1 MNEKFLEEALQ
12 AVKSGQKSIN
22 DQFAII
28 ASGRARLKD
37 GDLIL
42 TAIMQLGAF
51 AKAQA
56 LAQIALV
63 QAQQDLVR
71 QQQIANKIALSHLQA
86 SGRPISMASADG
98 ITEAIGNIKPTES
111 EAQK

>member
-12 AVKSGQKSIN
+12 AVKSGQ
-22 DQFAII
+22 FAII
-28 ASGRARLKD
+28 ASGKSKLKD

-51 AKAQA
+51 TKAQA

-63 QAQQDLVR
+63 QTQQDLVR
-71 QQQIANKIALSHLQA
+71 QQQIANKIALGQLQA

-98 ITEAIGNIKPTES
+98 IADAIGSITSTES

>member
-12 AVKSGQKSIN
+12 AVKSGQN
-22 DQFAII
+22 QYAII
-28 ASGRARLKD
+28 ASGKSKLKD

-51 AKAQA
+51 TKAQA

-71 QQQIANKIALSHLQA
+71 QQQIANVIALRAVRDKLPA
-86 SGRPISMASADG
+86 RLVENLDD
-98 ITEAIGNIKPTES
+98 AIGSITYTES

>member
-12 AVKSGQKSIN
+12 AVKSGQN
-22 DQFAII
+22 QFAII
-28 ASGRARLKD
+28 ASGRARLKE
-37 GDLIL
+37 GDLL
-42 TAIMQLGAF
+42 VTATMQLGAF

-71 QQQIANKIALSHLQA
+71 QQQIANKIALSQLQA
-86 SGRPISMASADG
+86 SGRPISIASADG

>member
-12 AVKSGQKSIN
+12 AVKSGQN
-22 DQFAII
+22 QFAII
-28 ASGRARLKD
+28 ASGRSKLKE
-37 GDLIL
+37 GDLML
-42 TAIMQLGAF
+42 AATMQLGAF
-51 AKAQA
+51 TKAQA

-63 QAQQDLVR
+63 QTQQDLVR
-71 QQQIANKIALSHLQA
+71 QQQIANKIALSQLQA

-98 ITEAIGNIKPTES
+98 ITEAIGNIKTTES

>member
-12 AVKSGQKSIN
+12 AVKSGQN
-22 DQFAII
+22 QFAII
-28 ASGRARLKD
+28 ASGKSKLKD
-37 GDLIL
+37 GELIL

-51 AKAQA
+51 TKAQA

-71 QQQIANKIALSHLQA
+71 QQQIANVIALGAVRGNLPAKLA
-86 SGRPISMASADG
+86 SDLAD
-98 ITEAIGNIKPTES
+98 AIGSITSTES

>member
-28 ASGRARLKD
+28 ASGKSKLKD
-37 GDLIL
+37 GDLML
-42 TAIMQLGAF
+42 AAIMQLGAF
-51 AKAQA
+51 TKAQA

-63 QAQQDLVR
+63 QTQQDLAR
-71 QQQIANKIALSHLQA
+71 QQQIANVIALRAVRDKLPA
-86 SGRPISMASADG
+86 RLVENLDD
-98 ITEAIGNIKPTES
+98 AIGSITYTES

>member
-22 DQFAII
+22 KQFAII

-37 GDLIL
+37 GDLL
-42 TAIMQLGAF
+42 VTATMQLGAF
-51 AKAQA
+51 TKAQA

-63 QAQQDLVR
+63 QAQQDLAR
-71 QQQIANKIALSHLQA
+71 QQQIANVIALRSVRDNLPAKLA
-86 SGRPISMASADG
+86 SDLAD
-98 ITEAIGNIKPTES
+98 AIGSITSTES

>member
-12 AVKSGQKSIN
+12 AVKSGQN
-22 DQFAII
+22 QFAII
-28 ASGRARLKD
+28 ASGRARLKE
-37 GDLIL
+37 GDLL
-42 TAIMQLGAF
+42 VTATMQLGAF

-71 QQQIANKIALSHLQA
+71 QQQIANVIALRAHDGTL
-86 SGRPISMASADG
+86 PITLIKNLDD
-98 ITEAIGNIKPTES
+98 AIGSISSTES

>member
-22 DQFAII
+22 DQYAII
-28 ASGRARLKD
+28 ASGKSKLKD

-51 AKAQA
+51 TKAQA

-63 QAQQDLVR
+63 QAQQDLAR
-71 QQQIANKIALSHLQA
+71 QQQIANVIALGAVRDSLPA
-86 SGRPISMASADG
+86 RLVENLDD
-98 ITEAIGNIKPTES
+98 AIGSTES

>member
-12 AVKSGQKSIN
+12 AIKSGQRSIN

-28 ASGRARLKD
+28 ASGKSKLKD
-37 GDLIL
+37 GDLML
-42 TAIMQLGAF
+42 TATMQLGAF
-51 AKAQA
+51 TKAQA

-63 QAQQDLVR
+63 QAHQDLAR
-71 QQQIANKIALSHLQA
+71 QQQIANVIALGAVRDRLPA
-86 SGRPISMASADG
+86 SLAKKLAD
-98 ITEAIGNIKPTES
+98 AIGDVKPAEG

>member
-28 ASGRARLKD
+28 ASGRARLKE
-37 GDLIL
+37 GDLL
-42 TAIMQLGAF
+42 VTATMQLGAF

-56 LAQIALV
+56 LVQIALV
-63 QAQQDLVR
+63 QTQQDLVR
-71 QQQIANKIALSHLQA
+71 QQQIANKIALRSARGNLPAKLA
-86 SGRPISMASADG
+86 SDLDD
-98 ITEAIGNIKPTES
+98 AIGSISSTES

>member
-28 ASGRARLKD
+28 ASGRARLKE
-37 GDLIL
+37 GDLL
-42 TAIMQLGAF
+42 VTATMQLGAF

-56 LAQIALV
+56 FAQIA
-63 QAQQDLVR
+63 LVR
-71 QQQIANKIALSHLQA
+71 QQQIANVIALGAVRDKL
-86 SGRPISMASADG
+86 PITLIKNLDD
-98 ITEAIGNIKPTES
+98 AIGSISSTES

>member
-22 DQFAII
+22 DQYAII
-28 ASGRARLKD
+28 ASGKSKLKD

-51 AKAQA
+51 TKAQA

-71 QQQIANKIALSHLQA
+71 QQQIANVIALGAVRDSLPA
-86 SGRPISMASADG
+86 RLVENLDD
-98 ITEAIGNIKPTES
+98 AIGSITYTES

>member
-12 AVKSGQKSIN
+12 AVKSGQN
-22 DQFAII
+22 QYAII
-28 ASGRARLKD
+28 ASGKSKLKD
-37 GDLIL
+37 GDLML
-42 TAIMQLGAF
+42 TATMQLGAF
-51 AKAQA
+51 TKAQA

-71 QQQIANKIALSHLQA
+71 QQQIANVIALGAVRDSLPA
-86 SGRPISMASADG
+86 RLVKNLDD
-98 ITEAIGNIKPTES
+98 AIGSITYTES

>member
-28 ASGRARLKD
+28 ASGRSKLKE
-37 GDLIL
+37 GDLML
-42 TAIMQLGAF
+42 AATMQLGAF
-51 AKAQA
+51 TKAQA

-71 QQQIANKIALSHLQA
+71 QQQIANVIALGAVRDSLPA
-86 SGRPISMASADG
+86 RLVENLDD
-98 ITEAIGNIKPTES
+98 AIGSITYTES

>member
-1 MNEKFLEEALQ
+1 
-12 AVKSGQKSIN
+12 
-22 DQFAII
+22 
-28 ASGRARLKD
+28 
-37 GDLIL
+37 
-42 TAIMQLGAF
+42 MQLGAF

-71 QQQIANKIALSHLQA
+71 QQQIANVIALGAVRDKL
-86 SGRPISMASADG
+86 PITLIKNLDD
-98 ITEAIGNIKPTES
+98 AIGSTES

>member
-28 ASGRARLKD
+28 ASGRARLKE
-37 GDLIL
+37 GDLL
-42 TAIMQLGAF
+42 VTATMQLGAF

-71 QQQIANKIALSHLQA
+71 QQQIANVIALGAVRDKL
-86 SGRPISMASADG
+86 PITLIKNLDD
-98 ITEAIGNIKPTES
+98 AIGSITYTES

>member
-12 AVKSGQKSIN
+12 AVKSGQN
-22 DQFAII
+22 QFAII
-28 ASGRARLKD
+28 ASGRARLKE
-37 GDLIL
+37 GDLL
-42 TAIMQLGAF
+42 VTATMQLGAF

-71 QQQIANKIALSHLQA
+71 QQQIANVIALGAVRDKL
-86 SGRPISMASADG
+86 PITLIKNLDD
-98 ITEAIGNIKPTES
+98 AIGSTES

>member
-22 DQFAII
+22 DQYAII
-28 ASGRARLKD
+28 ASGKSKLKD

-42 TAIMQLGAF
+42 AATMQLGAF

-71 QQQIANKIALSHLQA
+71 QQQIANVIALGAVRDSLPA
-86 SGRPISMASADG
+86 RLVENLDD
-98 ITEAIGNIKPTES
+98 AIGSTES

>member
-28 ASGRARLKD
+28 ASGRARLKE
-37 GDLIL
+37 GDLL
-42 TAIMQLGAF
+42 VTATMQLGAF

-71 QQQIANKIALSHLQA
+71 QQQIANVIALGAVRDKL
-86 SGRPISMASADG
+86 PITLIKNLDD
-98 ITEAIGNIKPTES
+98 AIGSISSTES

>member
-28 ASGRARLKD
+28 ASGRARLKE
-37 GDLIL
+37 GDLML
-42 TAIMQLGAF
+42 TATMQLGAF
-51 AKAQA
+51 TKAQA

-63 QAQQDLVR
+63 QAQQDLTR
-71 QQQIANKIALSHLQA
+71 QQQIANVIALRAHDGTL
-86 SGRPISMASADG
+86 PITLIKNLDD
-98 ITEAIGNIKPTES
+98 AIGSISSTES

>member
-22 DQFAII
+22 DQYAII
-28 ASGRARLKD
+28 ASGKSKLKD

-51 AKAQA
+51 TKAQA

-71 QQQIANKIALSHLQA
+71 QQQIANVIALGAVRDSL
-86 SGRPISMASADG
+86 PITLIKNLDD
-98 ITEAIGNIKPTES
+98 AIGSISSTES

>member
-12 AVKSGQKSIN
+12 AVKSGQRSIN

-28 ASGRARLKD
+28 ASGKSKLKD
-37 GDLIL
+37 GDLML
-42 TAIMQLGAF
+42 AAIMQLGAF
-51 AKAQA
+51 TKAQA

-63 QAQQDLVR
+63 QAQQDLTR
-71 QQQIANKIALSHLQA
+71 QQQIANVIALGAVRDKLPA
-86 SGRPISMASADG
+86 RLVKNLDD
-98 ITEAIGNIKPTES
+98 AIGSITYTES

>member
-12 AVKSGQKSIN
+12 AVKSGQN
-22 DQFAII
+22 QFAII
-28 ASGRARLKD
+28 ASGRARLKE
-37 GDLIL
+37 GDLL
-42 TAIMQLGAF
+42 VTATMQLGAF
-51 AKAQA
+51 TKAQA

-71 QQQIANKIALSHLQA
+71 QQQIANVIALGAVRDKL
-86 SGRPISMASADG
+86 PITLIKNLDD
-98 ITEAIGNIKPTES
+98 AIGSISSTES

>member
-12 AVKSGQKSIN
+12 AIKSGQKSIN

-28 ASGRARLKD
+28 ASGRARLKE
-37 GDLIL
+37 GDLL
-42 TAIMQLGAF
+42 VTATMQLGAF
-51 AKAQA
+51 TKAQA

-63 QAQQDLVR
+63 QTQQDLAR
-71 QQQIANKIALSHLQA
+71 QQKIANVIALGAVRDKL
-86 SGRPISMASADG
+86 PISLINSLDDAIGG
-98 ITEAIGNIKPTES
+98 ITYTES

>member
-28 ASGRARLKD
+28 ASGRARLKE
-37 GDLIL
+37 GDLL
-42 TAIMQLGAF
+42 VTATMQLGAF

-63 QAQQDLVR
+63 QTQQDLAR
-71 QQQIANKIALSHLQA
+71 QQQIANVIALGAVRDKL
-86 SGRPISMASADG
+86 PITLIKNLND
-98 ITEAIGNIKPTES
+98 AIGSITYTES

>member
-12 AVKSGQKSIN
+12 AVKSGQN
-22 DQFAII
+22 QFAII
-28 ASGRARLKD
+28 ASGKSKLKD
-37 GDLIL
+37 GELIL

-51 AKAQA
+51 TKAQA

-71 QQQIANKIALSHLQA
+71 QQQIANVIALRAHDGTL
-86 SGRPISMASADG
+86 PITLIKNLDD
-98 ITEAIGNIKPTES
+98 AIGSISSTES

>member
-22 DQFAII
+22 DQYAII
-28 ASGRARLKD
+28 ASGKSKLKD
-37 GDLIL
+37 GELIL

-51 AKAQA
+51 TKAQA
-56 LAQIALV
+56 LAQIALA
-63 QAQQDLVR
+63 QAQQDLAR
-71 QQQIANKIALSHLQA
+71 QQQIANVIALGAVRGSLPAKLA
-86 SGRPISMASADG
+86 SDLADAIGG
-98 ITEAIGNIKPTES
+98 ITYTES

>member
-28 ASGRARLKD
+28 ASGRARLKE
-37 GDLIL
+37 GDPLV
-42 TAIMQLGAF
+42 TATMQLGAF

-63 QAQQDLVR
+63 QTQQDLVR
-71 QQQIANKIALSHLQA
+71 QQQIANVIALGAVRDKLPARLVENH
-86 SGRPISMASADG
+86 DD
-98 ITEAIGNIKPTES
+98 AIGSTES

>member
-28 ASGRARLKD
+28 ASGRARR
-37 GDLIL
+37 DLML
-42 TAIMQLGAF
+42 AAIMQLGAF
-51 AKAQA
+51 TKAQA

-63 QAQQDLVR
+63 QAQQDLTR
-71 QQQIANKIALSHLQA
+71 QQQIANVIALRAVRDKLPA
-86 SGRPISMASADG
+86 RLVENLDD
-98 ITEAIGNIKPTES
+98 AIGSITYTES

>member
-12 AVKSGQKSIN
+12 AIKSGH
-22 DQFAII
+22 AII
-28 ASGRARLKD
+28 ASGRARLKE

-51 AKAQA
+51 TKAQA

-71 QQQIANKIALSHLQA
+71 QQQIANKIALSQLQA

-98 ITEAIGNIKPTES
+98 INEAIGNIKPTES

>member
-12 AVKSGQKSIN
+12 AVKSGQN
-22 DQFAII
+22 QFAII
-28 ASGRARLKD
+28 ASGKSKLKD
-37 GDLIL
+37 GELIL

-51 AKAQA
+51 TKAQA

-71 QQQIANKIALSHLQA
+71 QQQIANVIALGAVRDSLPA
-86 SGRPISMASADG
+86 RLVENLDD
-98 ITEAIGNIKPTES
+98 AIGSITYTES

>member
-12 AVKSGQKSIN
+12 AVKSGQN
-22 DQFAII
+22 QFAII
-28 ASGRARLKD
+28 ASGKSKLKE
-37 GDLIL
+37 GDLML
-42 TAIMQLGAF
+42 AAIMQLGAF

-63 QAQQDLVR
+63 QDLVR
-71 QQQIANKIALSHLQA
+71 QQQIANVIALRAVRGDLPA
-86 SGRPISMASADG
+86 RLVEKLDD
-98 ITEAIGNIKPTES
+98 AIGSITYTES

>member
-28 ASGRARLKD
+28 ASGKSKLKD

-42 TAIMQLGAF
+42 AATMQLGAF

-71 QQQIANKIALSHLQA
+71 QQQIANVIALGAVRDKLPA
-86 SGRPISMASADG
+86 RLVENLDD
-98 ITEAIGNIKPTES
+98 AIGSITYTES

>member
-28 ASGRARLKD
+28 ASGRARLKE
-37 GDLIL
+37 GDLL
-42 TAIMQLGAF
+42 VTATMQLGAF

-63 QAQQDLVR
+63 R
-71 QQQIANKIALSHLQA
+71 QQQIANVIALGAVRDKL
-86 SGRPISMASADG
+86 PITLIKNLDD
-98 ITEAIGNIKPTES
+98 AIGSISSTES